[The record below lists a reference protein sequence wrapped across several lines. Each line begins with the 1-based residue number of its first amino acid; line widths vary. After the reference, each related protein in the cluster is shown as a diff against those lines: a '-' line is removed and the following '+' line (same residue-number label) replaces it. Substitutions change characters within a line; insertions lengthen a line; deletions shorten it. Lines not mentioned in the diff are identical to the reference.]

1 MVEYQ
6 LALKVGNENG
16 SLRRKCTESNGWNR
30 KRQRC

>member
-16 SLRRKCTESNGWNR
+16 SLRRKCAESNG
-30 KRQRC
+30 